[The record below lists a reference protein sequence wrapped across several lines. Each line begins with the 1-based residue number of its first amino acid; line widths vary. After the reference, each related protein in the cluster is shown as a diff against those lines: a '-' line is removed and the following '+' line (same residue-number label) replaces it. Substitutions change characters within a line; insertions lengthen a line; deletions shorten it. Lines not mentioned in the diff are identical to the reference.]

1 MKMSQTSRGGVYE
14 QRERTSF
21 GSHGGSP
28 EGDRRGSR
36 TTARRPG
43 SLVGETQICSGSS
56 AAARRRPRNT
66 LARTGRDRRDTVR
79 LAGSVS
85 GGRRSELESAGSRCG
100 QRRDAAAEIASRR
113 SEHEQR
119 VAARKDSPYGGRTP
133 FGLAEVEAMS
143 RAASAF
149 TEQRYGVVRVTREWE
164 MARSS
169 FYHQRA
175 LVAQPDRVLRRR
187 GPKTAWSDAVLLGK
201 IREVLAASP
210 FYGEGHRKVW
220 ARLRFQQV
228 PTSKARVL
236 RLMREA
242 QLLAPSRTLPKPENP
257 HTGTIITA
265 RPNEVWAS
273 DHTVTVTVEQ
283 GQVTIFAAVDHC
295 TAECVGLHAAKKA
308 TRFEALEPLRQAV
321 RDYCGG
327 FRADAAAGIRNR
339 HDHGSQYMSDDYQAE
354 IAFLGMESSP
364 SFVRQ
369 PECNGCVERFIRT
382 LKEQLL
388 WVRVFQNV
396 EDLRCALTEFRE
408 RYNQRWI
415 VQRLGYLTPAQ
426 ARQQLLALGAAA

>member
-1 MKMSQTSRGGVYE
+1 
-14 QRERTSF
+14 
-21 GSHGGSP
+21 
-28 EGDRRGSR
+28 
-36 TTARRPG
+36 
-43 SLVGETQICSGSS
+43 
-56 AAARRRPRNT
+56 
-66 LARTGRDRRDTVR
+66 
-79 LAGSVS
+79 
-85 GGRRSELESAGSRCG
+85 
-100 QRRDAAAEIASRR
+100 
-113 SEHEQR
+113 
-119 VAARKDSPYGGRTP
+119 
-133 FGLAEVEAMS
+133 MS
-143 RAASAF
+143 RAASPF
-149 TEQRYGVVRVTREWE
+149 TERRYGVVRVTREWE

-175 LVAQPDRVLRRR
+175 LAARPDRVLGRR
-187 GPKTAWSDAVLLGK
+187 GPKTAWSDVALLGK

-228 PTSKARVL
+228 RTSKARVL

-242 QLLAPSRTLPKPENP
+242 LLLAPSRMLRKPENL
-257 HTGTIITA
+257 HTGQIVTP
-265 RPNEVWAS
+265 RPNQVWAS
-273 DHTVTVTVEQ
+273 DHTLTVTVEE
-283 GQVTIFAAVDHC
+283 GQVTVFVAVDHC
-295 TAECVGLHAAKKA
+295 TTECVGLHAAKKA

-327 FRADAAAGIRNR
+327 FGAGAAAGIRNR

-354 IAFLGMESSP
+354 IVFLGMESSP
-364 SFVRQ
+364 SLVRQ

-388 WVRVFQNV
+388 WVRTFQNV
-396 EDLRCALTEFRE
+396 EELRGALAEFRE

>member
-1 MKMSQTSRGGVYE
+1 
-14 QRERTSF
+14 
-21 GSHGGSP
+21 
-28 EGDRRGSR
+28 
-36 TTARRPG
+36 
-43 SLVGETQICSGSS
+43 
-56 AAARRRPRNT
+56 
-66 LARTGRDRRDTVR
+66 
-79 LAGSVS
+79 
-85 GGRRSELESAGSRCG
+85 
-100 QRRDAAAEIASRR
+100 
-113 SEHEQR
+113 
-119 VAARKDSPYGGRTP
+119 
-133 FGLAEVEAMS
+133 MS
-143 RAASAF
+143 RAASSF
-149 TEQRYGVVRVTREWE
+149 TERRYGVARVTRTWE

-175 LVAQPDRVLRRR
+175 LAARPDRVLGRR
-187 GPKTAWSDAVLLGK
+187 GPKTAWSDAALLGK
-201 IREVLAASP
+201 IRAVLAASP

-220 ARLRFQQV
+220 ARLRFEQV
-228 PTSKARVL
+228 RTSKARVL

-242 QLLAPSRTLPKPENP
+242 QLLAPSRTFPKPGNP
-257 HTGTIITA
+257 HTGRIVTE
-265 RPNEVWAS
+265 RPNEIWAS
-273 DHTVTVTVEQ
+273 DHTLTATVEE
-283 GQVTIFAAVDHC
+283 GQVTVFVAVDHC
-295 TAECVGLHAAKKA
+295 TTECVGLHAAKKA

-327 FRADAAAGIRNR
+327 FRAGAAVGIRNR

-388 WVRVFQNV
+388 WVRTFQNV
-396 EDLRCALTEFRE
+396 DELRQALAEFRE

>member
-1 MKMSQTSRGGVYE
+1 
-14 QRERTSF
+14 
-21 GSHGGSP
+21 
-28 EGDRRGSR
+28 
-36 TTARRPG
+36 
-43 SLVGETQICSGSS
+43 
-56 AAARRRPRNT
+56 
-66 LARTGRDRRDTVR
+66 
-79 LAGSVS
+79 
-85 GGRRSELESAGSRCG
+85 
-100 QRRDAAAEIASRR
+100 
-113 SEHEQR
+113 
-119 VAARKDSPYGGRTP
+119 
-133 FGLAEVEAMS
+133 MS

-175 LVAQPDRVLRRR
+175 LVARPDRVLGRR
-187 GPKTAWSDAVLLGK
+187 GPKTAWSDAVLLGN

-220 ARLRFQQV
+220 ARLRFQDV
-228 PTSKARVL
+228 RTSKARVL

-242 QLLAPSRTLPKPENP
+242 QLLAPSRTLPKPSNS
-257 HTGTIITA
+257 HTGTMVTA

-273 DHTVTVTVEQ
+273 DHTLTVTVEE
-283 GQVTIFAAVDHC
+283 GQVTVFVAVDHC
-295 TAECVGLHAAKKA
+295 TTECVGLHAAKKA
-308 TRFEALEPLRQAV
+308 TRFQALEPLRQAV

-327 FRADAAAGIRNR
+327 FRVGAAAGIRNR
-339 HDHGSQYMSDDYQAE
+339 HDHGSQYISDDYQAE

-369 PECNGCVERFIRT
+369 PECNGCVERFLRT

-396 EDLRCALTEFRE
+396 EELRCALAEFRE